1 MRTPALTIR
10 EYGTH
15 RFVLDLRALG
25 KGRKF
30 YASRDEARAARQRE
44 LNLFRQHGRDAIGLP
59 PKELAEFMGVRKK
72 LAAYGATLSQAA
84 DFFVHHLENVRR
96 CNVTVKQL
104 AAEVIDAKQR
114 DGASPRYLES
124 LRGYLGRFSRDFGDQ
139 LIAAITV
146 EHLDSWLRAL
156 PYSPKSRLNFRQHV
170 GVLFSYAKR
179 RRMISENPIEFT
191 ARPKLIDK
199 APEIFTV
206 DELRA
211 LLQAA
216 HRVEPDTVPMLAI
229 GAFAGLRESEIQQL
243 HWNEVKL
250 ARGHIEVTAAKAKSA
265 RRRLV
270 PIQQNLAAWL
280 RPFSGIT
287 GPVVPDFA
295 RGKLGRVRKAAG
307 LTRWPRNGLRHSFA
321 SYRYAATQ
329 DAPLTAH
336 DLGHSGTQLLY
347 QHYRELVTPEDAA
360 QYWQISPAAEAANV
374 VAFGNL

>member
-1 MRTPALTIR
+1 
-10 EYGTH
+10 
-15 RFVLDLRALG
+15 
-25 KGRKF
+25 
-30 YASRDEARAARQRE
+30 
-44 LNLFRQHGRDAIGLP
+44 
-59 PKELAEFMGVRKK
+59 
-72 LAAYGATLSQAA
+72 
-84 DFFVHHLENVRR
+84 
-96 CNVTVKQL
+96 
-104 AAEVIDAKQR
+104 
-114 DGASPRYLES
+114 
-124 LRGYLGRFSRDFGDQ
+124 
-139 LIAAITV
+139 
-146 EHLDSWLRAL
+146 
-156 PYSPKSRLNFRQHV
+156 
-170 GVLFSYAKR
+170 
-179 RRMISENPIEFT
+179 
-191 ARPKLIDK
+191 
-199 APEIFTV
+199 V